1 MEQLLEIK
9 TVPIIIKCSVNREP
23 VEKKDLTAD
32 VEISK
37 NDDGFVMRCRSI
49 SVDMDSYANTDT
61 FNRGNYNQQER
72 SYNADAVFNRDGEI
86 SVDYKKILNQTAQ
99 HKVSNFP
106 KGDFNIEDIHV
117 QYEMDKAN
125 IDRKI
130 SEAAICFTPAN
141 LEITVEQRPEVI
153 IKYIGGPIYVPP
165 SSDPDYEPEIDVKA

>member
-9 TVPIIIKCSVNREP
+9 SVPIIIKCSVNREP
-23 VEKKDLTAD
+23 VEKSDLTAD

-37 NDDGFVMRCRSI
+37 NDDGFAMRCRSI
-49 SVDMDSYANTDT
+49 SVDMDSYANRDS
-61 FNRGNYNQQER
+61 FSSGNYEQQEQ
-72 SYNADAVFNRDGEI
+72 SYNADAIFKKDGEI

-99 HKVSNFP
+99 HKVSSLPKRNF
-106 KGDFNIEDIHV
+106 NVEDINV
-117 QYEMDKAN
+117 QYEMEKAN

-130 SEAAICFTPAN
+130 SESAIHFTPAN
-141 LEITVEQRPEVI
+141 LEITIEQRPEVI

>member
-37 NDDGFVMRCRSI
+37 NDDGFAMRCRSI

-61 FNRGNYNQQER
+61 FTGGNYNQQENN
-72 SYNADAVFNRDGEI
+72 YNANAIFNRDGEI
-86 SVDYKKILNQTAQ
+86 SVDYKKILDQTAQ
-99 HKVSNFP
+99 HKVSSIP
-106 KGDFNIEDIHV
+106 KRDFNIDDIHV
-117 QYEMDKAN
+117 QYEMDKAS

-130 SEAAICFTPAN
+130 SESAICFTPAN
-141 LEITVEQRPEVI
+141 LEITIEQRPEVI